1 MTPGRHAL
9 RHLVSRCNG
18 GADAGTDAPVSKRG
32 VSRVCNGWQR
42 VVQSKGTSSMLSE
55 IKSTPPPQS
64 QTETR
69 PAGGLRR
76 HEPPRRP
83 SSLPGESGTVEA
95 RGSNTALLPRPHPL
109 RVPPPPFLLS
119 AGFPCDTPK
128 LACHRDTARL
138 DSRHFFGIP
147 PRPQSSR
154 AAALTH
160 PFPRP
165 TRHPLG
171 RRMSWAEKGPW
182 PRNCIWYPHRLPL
195 CPRLDL
201 VPGNPGIASAVFS
214 YSNREET
221 P

>member
-1 MTPGRHAL
+1 MVGREWFRAKARLRCCLRSKAL
-9 RHLVSRCNG
+9 RLHNRKRKLVLPGGCGGTSHRGPQAPSLESRG
-18 GADAGTDAPVSKRG
+18 QWRRG
-32 VSRVCNGWQR
+32 VQI
-42 VVQSKGTSSMLSE
+42 Q
-55 IKSTPPPQS
+55 
-64 QTETR
+64 
-69 PAGGLRR
+69 
-76 HEPPRRP
+76 P
-83 SSLPGESGTVEA
+83 SSPDPTRSEF
-95 RGSNTALLPRPHPL
+95 PL
-109 RVPPPPFLLS
+109 PFLLS